1 MANPIDLITK
11 LLAKAEST
19 TPEEA
24 EVLIGKAQELATK
37 YAIEQGMIDAARR
50 ASGQQMAEGFKR
62 IRLCAERNTKL
73 IKAKRE
79 LVQWL
84 AEVNNCYVI
93 MGPRR
98 AYLEVS
104 GHESDVVMLEHLF
117 ASLLLQMQRAMGQ
130 AEGQGFVV
138 GTIGEWRV
146 SFAHGFV
153 RRVGVRLRQIKAAR
167 VATATTET
175 PGSALVLR
183 DRAALAQAFAEG
195 NYEEGQLKKGR
206 RIPTADNNVY
216 GRAAGDQAGRN
227 ADLGGD
233 RLSSTT
239 NRQEIGS

>member
-37 YAIEQGMIDAARR
+37 YAIEQGMIDQARAARGEAVR
-50 ASGQQMAEGFKR
+50 EGFKR
-62 IRLCAERNTKL
+62 VRLCAERNTKL

-79 LVQWL
+79 LVMWL

-130 AEGQGFVV
+130 AEVQSFVV

-153 RRVGVRLRQIKAAR
+153 RRVGFRLRQIKAAR
-167 VATATTET
+167 VAAASTET

-183 DRAALAQAFAEG
+183 DRAALAQEFARG
-195 NYEEGQLKKGR
+195 NYEDGQLKRGR
-206 RIPTADNNVY
+206 KIPTADNNVY

-233 RLSSTT
+233 RLGSTS
-239 NRQEIGS
+239 RKEIGS